1 MTNKEKKAYLYRYR
15 NLESSIKRLLEEKE
29 RWQTR
34 AEKMTPTLTGMP
46 GGGNGEDQR
55 ELAICNM
62 IDCANEAASKI
73 NEQIKLKAEIEKA
86 IESVGDDRLE
96 LLLVYRYIDGEQWE
110 DITRLL
116 DCSWTHTHRLHAM
129 ALEKIK
135 IQMA

>member
-1 MTNKEKKAYLYRYR
+1 MTNKEKKEYLYRYR
-15 NLESSIKRLLEEKE
+15 NLESSIERLLEEKE

-34 AEKMTPTLTGMP
+34 AEKITPAITDMP
-46 GGGNGEDQR
+46 RGGDAENQR

-62 IDCANEAASKI
+62 MDCANQAAEKI
-73 NEQIKLKAEIEKA
+73 NEQTKLKTEIEKA